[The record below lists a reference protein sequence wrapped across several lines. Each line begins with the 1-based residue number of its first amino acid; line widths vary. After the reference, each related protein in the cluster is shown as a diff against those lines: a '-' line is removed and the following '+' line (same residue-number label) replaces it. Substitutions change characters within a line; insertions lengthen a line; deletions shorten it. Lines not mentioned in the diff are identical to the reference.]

1 MRSRWLYNLIN
12 HTHRKEKFMA
22 KLHELLAAEK
32 TPTGAWNQLYED
44 TLKKFKNVSHFFD
57 GHSKSL
63 SMIEDSP
70 ANQNIEDMAREE
82 KPVTTTVF
90 DTLEYALQI
99 FGRAEDLQFQKNATN
114 RVATGTVMW
123 RGKELL
129 AGLPV
134 DELMGLE
141 ARITKLRAL
150 YAEIPTLDA
159 TKHWELA
166 AAVGAHIYVTKYAEE
181 TTKTEKQVVP
191 VVMSPATEKHPAQ
204 VQAIQRDAVVGKF
217 TTVKRSGAATSSQKA
232 EALKLIDE
240 LLVEVKQA
248 RTRANDTEVVKG
260 SVAAI
265 LVPLLLEPLK
275 QS

>member
-1 MRSRWLYNLIN
+1 
-12 HTHRKEKFMA
+12 MA

-63 SMIEDSP
+63 AMIEDSP
-70 ANQNIEDMAREE
+70 ANKDIEDQAREE
-82 KPVTTTVF
+82 KPVTTTVA
-90 DTLEYALQI
+90 DTLEYALEI

-114 RVATGTVMW
+114 RKATATVMW
-123 RGKELL
+123 RDTPLL
-129 AGLPV
+129 SDMPV
-134 DELMGLE
+134 DELLGLE
-141 ARITKLRAL
+141 ARLTKMRGLF
-150 YAEIPTLDA
+150 AEIPTLDA
-159 TKHWELA
+159 TKHWVKTTEL
-166 AAVGAHIYVTKYAEE
+166 GPYIWSTKFSDH
-181 TTKTEKQVVP
+181 TTKTEKQITP
-191 VVMSPATEKHPAQ
+191 VTMAPATDKHPAQ
-204 VQAIQRDAVVGKF
+204 VQAVQRDAVVGKF
-217 TTVKRSGAATSSQKA
+217 TTVKRSGAATAAQKA
-232 EALKLIDE
+232 EAIKRVDE

-248 RTRANDTEVVKG
+248 RMRANETEVVKG